1 MENFDDALDKAIL
14 LAEEAVTE
22 FEKSLSS
29 INKRN
34 HLNPSRR
41 TRRNEIN
48 FIQQVF
54 DNEEDL
60 PQNSHFRKKYPLNFV
75 EEPNL

>member
-60 PQNSHFRKKYPLNFV
+60 PQNFFV
-75 EEPNL
+75 SFFVLLCYYEC